1 MQLNARAADAS
12 TVRLLDSLNLVW
24 VAFWLLIGVWTCV
37 TLWQVADVG
46 DTLAVSGTALHSSGE
61 ALTKLGSL
69 PVVGDDAAAV
79 GADVTA
85 TGQEV
90 TVRGQEV
97 KGELRQLAVLLGI
110 SIIAVPMAPVFG
122 LYLPLRLARRRDVR
136 TIRAALLR
144 HADEDGLNRYLG
156 ARAVAH
162 LSYGEIRA
170 ITGDPWRLLAADPRA
185 LADAELE
192 RLGLTRPRP

>member
-1 MQLNARAADAS
+1 MQMNARAADAS
-12 TVRLLDSLNLVW
+12 TVRLLDALNLVW
-24 VAFWLLIGVWTCV
+24 FAFWLVIGVWTCI

-61 ALTKLGSL
+61 ALTKLGPL

-110 SIIAVPMAPVFG
+110 TIIAVPMAPVFG
-122 LYLPLRLARRRDVR
+122 LYLPLRWARRRDVR
-136 TIRAALLR
+136 MIREALNE
-144 HADEDGLNRYLG
+144 HPDDEGLDRYLG

-162 LSYGEIRA
+162 LGYAEVHA
-170 ITGDPWRLLAADPRA
+170 ITGDPWSLLETDPRA

-192 RLGLTRPRP
+192 RLGLARPRA